1 MKDGMN
7 TILRRA
13 GEWIIEKLIIV
24 AAMVS
29 ILVIAFIIFIIF
41 RTGLPLIAETGLI
54 NFLFGMDWRPGE
66 KIFGVFPMVVGT
78 FLVTFFAML
87 ISVPLG
93 ILTAIFIAEV
103 APNRIRNLFR
113 PVIELLHGIPSVVY
127 GFVGLLLL
135 VPFIR
140 IYLGP
145 PGFSMLAGSIV
156 LAIMALPTVITVS
169 EDAIEAVPRSYREA
183 SFSLGATHW
192 QTIRHVI
199 VPAARSGVLTG
210 VVLGAG
216 RAVGETMAAIMV
228 LGNIPAIP
236 DSILKP
242 IRTLTANIAMEMA
255 YAPHGPH
262 RQALFATGIVLF
274 VAISVLIAIANRLRR
289 GQ

>member
-1 MKDGMN
+1 MFRFN
-7 TILRRA
+7 
-13 GEWIIEKLIIV
+13 EWVIEKLLIV

-29 ILVIAFIIFIIF
+29 VVVIALIIFIVF
-41 RTGLPLIAETGLI
+41 RTGLPLIVDEGVL
-54 NFLFGMDWRPGE
+54 NFLFGMDWRPRAH
-66 KIFGVFPMVVGT
+66 IFGIFPMVIGS
-78 FLVTFFAML
+78 FLVALLAML

-93 ILTAIFIAEV
+93 ILTATFLAEV
-103 APNRIRNLFR
+103 APDRMRKLLR

-127 GFVGLLLL
+127 GFVGLMLL

-140 IYLGP
+140 THLGP
-145 PGFSMLAGSIV
+145 PGFSMLAGAVI
-156 LAIMALPTVITVS
+156 LAIMALPTVITIS
-169 EDAIEAVPRSYREA
+169 EDAIKAVPRSYCEA

-199 VPAARSGVLTG
+199 LPVARSGILAG
-210 VVLGAG
+210 VVLGSG
-216 RAVGETMAAIMV
+216 RAIGETMAAIMV

-236 DSILKP
+236 DSVLRP

-262 RQALFATGIVLF
+262 RQALFATGVILF
-274 VAISVLIAIANRLRR
+274 VAISILVVISNRLRR